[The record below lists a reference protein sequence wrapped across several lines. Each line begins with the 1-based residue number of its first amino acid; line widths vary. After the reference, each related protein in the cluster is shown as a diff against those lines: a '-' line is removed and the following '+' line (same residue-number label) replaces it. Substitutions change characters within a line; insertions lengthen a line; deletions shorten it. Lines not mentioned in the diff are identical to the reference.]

1 VASRPQQGRET
12 EAERRARFEA
22 LQYMH
27 SVFAASDATAV
38 RRGVGVPAQAAPPSQ
53 ILRMTAPEMDFAL
66 DDPVARRLLQVASG
80 QGGNRDLI
88 ASWAASCPV
97 VPFRGPT
104 ASIGPMPPALPS
116 TAPGTSLGS
125 SLLNGFDNPVMDATF
140 GGGNILG
147 NTFGVYQA
155 LDHTAGRAVFDIQQA
170 RAVDRIVSGSQQS
183 ARINSMVQIY
193 DANAQARATALR
205 NGTTLTAAQAQ
216 PRLRVKLG
224 SLPMEII
231 DPHLADRL
239 RAGVIGRSH
248 GATNFGPTAQSLVS
262 RGVVEAQWA
271 QRMKFLGSKSFGGI
285 LAFAP
290 SAVIDLAAS
299 SRGGS
304 FDGKDFLVRSA
315 KSQSLNLLGF
325 GAGLAIGFLFAG
337 AAIGAAPLV
346 LLVVGTGV
354 VVQLTADVLGVD
366 SASER
371 VMRRVVGR

>member
-97 VPFRGPT
+97 VPFRGPM
-104 ASIGPMPPALPS
+104 ASIGPMPPALPR

-224 SLPMEII
+224 SLPMEIL
-231 DPHLADRL
+231 DARLADRL
-239 RAGVIGRSH
+239 QKNVIEARR
-248 GATNFGPTAQSLVS
+248 GATNFGRDARVWVS
-262 RGVVEAQWA
+262 RAVVEAEWT
-271 QRMKFLGSKSFGGI
+271 QRMRFMSTRTFGGI
-285 LAFAP
+285 LAFGP
-290 SAVIDLAAS
+290 SAVIDAS
-299 SRGGS
+299 ASMRGGS
-304 FDGKDFLVRSA
+304 FDGREFLVRSA
-315 KSQSLNLLGF
+315 RSQSLNVIGF
-325 GAGLAIGFLFAG
+325 AAGAGAVFLAGLATL
-337 AAIGAAPLV
+337 GAAPIVIIGLV
-346 LLVVGTGV
+346 AGV
-354 VVQLTADVLGVD
+354 AVQALADRSGLDEAAERAMSRALG
-366 SASER
+366 R
-371 VMRRVVGR
+371 